1 MKWFV
6 WNIKKLIFSLTS
18 SKCSFDFFKYGLFL
32 SLQDRKGLFLRVTL
46 ITIVQKAADF
56 HFFKDHHNKLFI
68 HHASWGIFEIFIVRQ
83 ISFFLS
89 KGALEKFISSL
100 LYVIKQKLTWQALKK
115 KKIEEL

>member
-1 MKWFV
+1 MRAAKKNMKWFV

-100 LYVIKQKLTWQALKK
+100 CN
-115 KKIEEL
+115 